1 MKLIKK
7 GKKKKGFT
15 LIELIA
21 VIAII
26 GILAAVLVP
35 KVFGY
40 MQDAKKSKVVAQA
53 RSVLMAY
60 ETYNAKVT
68 IPLPEPKTCTV
79 KKVKD
84 EIANKKL
91 TEYADLD
98 GIDLV
103 DDNVTLDKLKEATD
117 GKKEVKIENSGK
129 WTGAFEDSTG
139 GNTTPSN

>member
-40 MQDAKKSKVVAQA
+40 MQDAKRSKVVAQA

-68 IPLPEPKTCTV
+68 IPLAAPAACKVSDV
-79 KKVKD
+79 KAG
-84 EIANKKL
+84 ITNKNLK
-91 TEYADLD
+91 EYADLD

-117 GKKEVKIENSGK
+117 GKKVVKIGSGGK
-129 WTGAFEDSTG
+129 WTGDFE
-139 GNTTPSN
+139 TTPTT

>member
-1 MKLIKK
+1 MIKTLK
-7 GKKKKGFT
+7 KRKKKGFT

-40 MQDAKKSKVVAQA
+40 MQDAKRSKVIAQS

-60 ETYNAKVT
+60 EAYNAKVT
-68 IPLPEPKTCTV
+68 VPLAAPANCEVSDV
-79 KKVKD
+79 KKGIAD
-84 EIANKKL
+84 ENL

-98 GIDLV
+98 GIDMIA
-103 DDNVTLDKLKEATD
+103 DTVTLDKLKEATD
-117 GKKEVKIENSGK
+117 GKKEVVIGEGGI
-129 WTGAFEDSTG
+129 WTGTFKEDSTG
-139 GNTTPSN
+139 GSEK

>member
-68 IPLPEPKTCTV
+68 TPLPSPDKCSV
-79 KKVKD
+79 SAVKD
-84 EIANKKL
+84 GIKDENLEA
-91 TEYADLD
+91 YADLD
-98 GIDLV
+98 GIDMI
-103 DDNVTLDKLKEATD
+103 DDGVMLSNLKIATD
-117 GKKEVKIENSGK
+117 GGQEVKIEDGIWKGN
-129 WTGAFEDSTG
+129 FETTV
-139 GNTTPSN
+139 TTPS

>member
-40 MQDAKKSKVVAQA
+40 MQDAKRSKVVAQA

-68 IPLPEPKTCTV
+68 IPLPAPEKCQVSDV
-79 KKVKD
+79 KKGITSK
-84 EIANKKL
+84 NLK
-91 TEYADLD
+91 EYADLD

-103 DDNVTLDKLKEATD
+103 ADTVTLDKLKEATD
-117 GKKEVKIENSGK
+117 GKSVVKIGDGGT
-129 WTGAFEDSTG
+129 WTGDFETST
-139 GNTTPSN
+139 TSP